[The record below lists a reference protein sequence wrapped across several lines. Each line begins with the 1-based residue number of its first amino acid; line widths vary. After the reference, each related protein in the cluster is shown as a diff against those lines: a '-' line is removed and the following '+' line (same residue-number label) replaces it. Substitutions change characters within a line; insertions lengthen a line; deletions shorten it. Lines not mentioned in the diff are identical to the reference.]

1 MMQRKPSL
9 RVSISDRGIEN
20 SREKRERGEEKELVN
35 EVIKRKEQ
43 FTLTE
48 GSMERVLARKKH
60 WLRSTSKHEG

>member
-48 GSMERVLARKKH
+48 GSMERLLARKKH
-60 WLRSTSKHEG
+60 